1 MTNDEYERHT
11 TPPSC
16 VHQTTQRATE
26 SHSAST
32 AAPILASVP
41 AVPPTVPINDV
52 DTDTAPLRAPA
63 APRWNGTRTLSPA
76 PVKNSLSK
84 PAEALLTQIRESAAA
99 AAEELERQITD
110 SVKETRTLTVPR
122 NRILQACFSAEDDVL
137 ETDKENAVPER
148 IDVTEGD
155 SAKDAQRGSS
165 ACSAH
170 SSNSLNRKSPL
181 KDHHQIHAPSTAS
194 SSSSKAQK
202 RPRAETASASYGD
215 SRHLAKKP
223 PTRLRNSN
231 VLSDI
236 LPNNKDQ

>member
-1 MTNDEYERHT
+1 MTNDKYERH
-11 TPPSC
+11 PSC

-32 AAPILASVP
+32 AAPLVASVP
-41 AVPPTVPINDV
+41 AAQTTLPTVPINDA
-52 DTDTAPLRAPA
+52 DTDTAPPRAPA
-63 APRWNGTRTLSPA
+63 APRWNGTRTLNPA
-76 PVKNSLSK
+76 PMTNSLSK
-84 PAEALLTQIRESAAA
+84 PAETSMTQIQASAA
-99 AAEELERQITD
+99 AAEEIERQITD
-110 SVKETRTLTVPR
+110 SVKETRTLTVPS
-122 NRILQACFSAEDDVL
+122 NKILQACFSAEDDVL

-170 SSNSLNRKSPL
+170 SSHSFNRKSPL
-181 KDHHQIHAPSTAS
+181 KDRHQFHAPSTS
-194 SSSSKAQK
+194 SSSPKAQK
-202 RPRAETASASYGD
+202 RPLAETASASYGD

-236 LPNNKDQ
+236 QPNNKDH